1 MKASF
6 SRFWAGWRELAG
18 YFADFQSRWL
28 LTVFY
33 FTLALPFGILASLF
47 MDALHVHRAAETS
60 GWINRIKQIDD
71 IQTSQR
77 LF

>member
-1 MKASF
+1 MKAFF
-6 SRFWAGWRELAG
+6 SKFWAGWKELAG

-33 FTLALPFGILASLF
+33 FTLALPFGVLTRLF
-47 MDALHVHRAAETS
+47 TDPMQTRQPPTMS
-60 GWINRIKQIDD
+60 GWTLRTEHKDTLD
-71 IQTSQR
+71 ASKR